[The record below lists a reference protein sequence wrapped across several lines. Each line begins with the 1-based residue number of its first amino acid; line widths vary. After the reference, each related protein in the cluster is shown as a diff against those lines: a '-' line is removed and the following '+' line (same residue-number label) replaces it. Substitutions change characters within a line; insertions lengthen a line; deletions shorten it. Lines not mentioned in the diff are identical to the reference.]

1 MYAREHTFSIYER
14 TLLPFGC
21 QALQNYA
28 FGIRRRASVL
38 SPFLVWNP
46 AAHAAGLM
54 AIRTM
59 LVPLIDIA
67 LSINQAHIG
76 FISSTHSSL
85 LGLARCLPTTLN
97 NPLGLSFLTFHDDD
111 DETQSLHVATFKR
124 VSYAC
129 SSLED
134 RVKNLAKFLSRP
146 WRLSV
151 PTRERQQVLR
161 HFDNECY
168 KN

>member
-28 FGIRRRASVL
+28 FGIRRRESVH

-76 FISSTHSSL
+76 FISSTHSFP
-85 LGLARCLPTTLN
+85 C
-97 NPLGLSFLTFHDDD
+97 
-111 DETQSLHVATFKR
+111 
-124 VSYAC
+124 
-129 SSLED
+129 
-134 RVKNLAKFLSRP
+134 
-146 WRLSV
+146 
-151 PTRERQQVLR
+151 
-161 HFDNECY
+161 
-168 KN
+168 